1 MPVCFLP
8 NRGLIGVSGPDAASF
23 LDNLLTVSVVGLKK
37 DEARYG
43 ALLTP
48 QGKIIVDG
56 LIVATDDGFVID
68 CPGALASD
76 FARRLGFYKLRA
88 KVDITNRS
96 DAWAVMVGWQGAPI
110 PQEAIVSFS
119 DPRHPAL
126 GWRSIVEAAH
136 RSDKASSEAE
146 YDAHRIALGIPE
158 GGLDFI
164 YGDAFPHEA
173 DMDQL
178 HGVDFT
184 KGCYVGQE
192 VVSRMQ
198 HRGTART
205 RCVPIRFVDGTSA
218 PEGTDALAGQK
229 ICGRIGSSASN
240 GSAIGLLR
248 IDRVSE
254 AMAAGE
260 ALSANGHAF
269 VIERRDWIQFELM
282 GAS

>member
-1 MPVCFLP
+1 MPVCFLT
-8 NRGLIGVSGPDAASF
+8 NRGVIGVSGPDAVSF
-23 LDNLLTVSVVGLKK
+23 LDNLLTVSLVGLKK
-37 DEARYG
+37 GEARYG

-48 QGKIIVDG
+48 QGKMIVDG
-56 LIVATDDGFVID
+56 LVAATDDGFVID

-96 DAWAVMVGWQGAPI
+96 DAWAVMAGWQDATVS
-110 PQEAIVSFS
+110 QDAIVSFS

-126 GWRSIVEAAH
+126 GWRSIVEAAY
-136 RSDKASSEAE
+136 RTDRAGSEAE

-158 GGLDFI
+158 GGRDFI

-205 RCVPIRFVDGTSA
+205 RCVPIRFIDGMSVQ
-218 PEGTDALAGQK
+218 EGTDALAGEK
-229 ICGRIGSSASN
+229 ICGRIGSSGLD

-248 IDRVSE
+248 LDRV
-254 AMAAGE
+254 AD
-260 ALSANGHAF
+260 ALAIAEPLTANGHAF
-269 VIERRDWIQFELM
+269 VLEKRDWIQFEVV
-282 GAS
+282 GAA

>member
-8 NRGLIGVSGPDAASF
+8 NRGLISVLGPDAVSF
-23 LDNLLTVSVVGLKK
+23 LDNLLTVSLVGLGKG
-37 DEARYG
+37 EARYG

-56 LIVATDDGFVID
+56 LVAATDDGFVID
-68 CPGALASD
+68 CPRTLAAD
-76 FARRLGFYKLRA
+76 LARRLGFYKLRA
-88 KVDITNRS
+88 KVDITNWS
-96 DAWAVMVGWQGAPI
+96 DDWAVMVGWQDATV
-110 PQEAIVSFS
+110 PQDAVVCFT

-126 GWRSIVEAAH
+126 GWRSIVEAAY
-136 RSDKASSEAE
+136 RTDRAGSEAE

-158 GGLDFI
+158 GGRDFI

-205 RCVPIRFVDGTSA
+205 RCVPIRFIDGMSVQ
-218 PEGTDALAGQK
+218 EGTDALAGEK
-229 ICGRIGSSASN
+229 ICGRIGSSGLD

-248 IDRVSE
+248 LDRV
-254 AMAAGE
+254 AD
-260 ALSANGHAF
+260 ALAIAEPLTANGHAF
-269 VIERRDWIQFELM
+269 VLEKRDWIQFEVV
-282 GAS
+282 GAA

>member
-1 MPVCFLP
+1 M
-8 NRGLIGVSGPDAASF
+8 ISVSGPDAASF
-23 LDNLLTVSVVGLKK
+23 LDNVLTVSLAGL
-37 DEARYG
+37 ETGAARYG

-48 QGKIIVDG
+48 QGKIISDG
-56 LIVATDDGFVID
+56 LIAATDNGFMID
-68 CPGALASD
+68 CPRQLAAD
-76 FARRLGFYKLRA
+76 LARRLGSYKLRA
-88 KVDITNRS
+88 KVDITNQS
-96 DAWAVMVGWQGAPI
+96 DDWVVMAGWQDGPVPHNAV
-110 PQEAIVSFS
+110 VSFT
-119 DPRHPAL
+119 DPRYPAL
-126 GWRSIVEAAH
+126 GWRSFVDVGH
-136 RSDKASSEAE
+136 RPALAGSDAE

-158 GGLDFI
+158 GGRDFI

-178 HGVDFT
+178 HGIDFT

-205 RCVPIRFVDGTSA
+205 RCVPIRFVDGINP

-229 ICGRIGSSASN
+229 ICGRIGSSGLN

-248 IDRVSE
+248 LDRVAE

-260 ALSANGHAF
+260 SLSANGHVF
-269 VIERRDWIQFELM
+269 VMERRDWMRFDLT
-282 GAS
+282 GAA